1 MATNNGWAHD
11 SEAGVD
17 WRVGGQNTGG
27 DVYDWAGDDGGFPR
41 QNGGVS
47 EPSFDGPTRGQR
59 ERAENGVSQDL
70 RDRAF
75 RKEHGLSD
83 DGPYIAPA
91 GGPTRHTHKERTH
104 NINVGIRANGGG
116 GRGGN
121 NGGGGRDGGGGYDD
135 RHQGDRLIH
144 LVERIEI
151 RSDKDILA
159 LAKAI
164 NHLGRELHLILGMRA
179 EEINGVLSTYKGKWY
194 TFGAS
199 SRVKARLVS
208 AHLKV
213 SGEAAKALGV
223 GALKMA
229 HAFNRHFVKPEQ
241 EAKARRNGK
250 PAQRKQFTIGDQ

>member
-1 MATNNGWAHD
+1 MVTNGWVSD
-11 SEAGVD
+11 
-17 WRVGGQNTGG
+17 
-27 DVYDWAGDDGGFPR
+27 DVYDWQADELNVPR
-41 QNGGVS
+41 QTAQEPGGAS
-47 EPSFDGPTRGQR
+47 EPSFSGSTSGQR
-59 ERAENGVSQDL
+59 EQAENG
-70 RDRAF
+70 AF
-75 RKEHGLSD
+75 GHSGNGQAR
-83 DGPYIAPA
+83 
-91 GGPTRHTHKERTH
+91 PTRHTHKEKTH
-104 NINVGIRANGGG
+104 NINVGFNGGG

-121 NGGGGRDGGGGYDD
+121 NGGGGGGGYDD

-159 LAKAI
+159 LATAI

-213 SGEAAKALGV
+213 SAEAAKALGV

-229 HAFNRHFVKPEQ
+229 HAFDRHFVKPEQ

-250 PAQRKQFTIGDQ
+250 QAPRKQFTIGDQ

>member
-1 MATNNGWAHD
+1 MANNGWVHD

-17 WRVGGQNTGG
+17 WNVGGQSRDRAAASTGG

-41 QNGGVS
+41 QSAQEPGGVS
-47 EPSFDGPTRGQR
+47 EPSFSGPTRGQR
-59 ERAENGVSQDL
+59 ERAESGAAQDL
-70 RDRAF
+70 RDFAF
-75 RKEHGLSD
+75 GRVN
-83 DGPYIAPA
+83 APG
-91 GGPTRHTHKERTH
+91 GGPTRHTHKEKTH
-104 NINVGIRANGGG
+104 NINVGIRANGG
-116 GRGGN
+116 RGGD
-121 NGGGGRDGGGGYDD
+121 NGGGGGGYDD

-213 SGEAAKALGV
+213 SAEAAKALGV

-229 HAFNRHFVKPEQ
+229 HAFDRHFVKPEQ

-250 PAQRKQFTIGDQ
+250 QAPRKQFTIGDQ